1 MFLRSSLNQNKTYII
16 INRTSRSKIGS
27 DKMIDDINRA
37 RKLES
42 KLKFLIAERERTN
55 KKLEFLMSQERY
67 IKILLY
73 G

>member
-1 MFLRSSLNQNKTYII
+1 
-16 INRTSRSKIGS
+16 
-27 DKMIDDINRA
+27 MIDDINRA